1 MRGKGEQVEAMAFS
15 TDWSEGL
22 PNKVTLGRGLEVG
35 AGQEIRMLR
44 GRPSR

>member
-1 MRGKGEQVEAMAFS
+1 MRGKGEQAEAMAFS
-15 TDWSEGL
+15 TEWSEGL
-22 PNKVTLGRGLEVG
+22 PDKATLGRGLEAG